1 MGTDSFG
8 VMSRLAAPALKSS
21 DGSCAWLKEENVK
34 QETMSHQLRAEKFTR
49 TTLHA
54 GRRNVNFLSPV
65 SNGGEGAAVPPP
77 AGAGEGEGAPLES
90 HPRLHSCV
98 PFRLLKKK
106 RSRHRG

>member
-8 VMSRLAAPALKSS
+8 VISRLAAPALKSS

-54 GRRNVNFLSPV
+54 GRRNVNFYSPV
-65 SNGGEGAAVPPP
+65 SNGGRARLSSARRRTPVMAPRRAGLLYTKFCAKREG
-77 AGAGEGEGAPLES
+77 
-90 HPRLHSCV
+90 SCSGTGTRD
-98 PFRLLKKK
+98 F
-106 RSRHRG
+106 